1 MDREVLQS
9 QTPTEA
15 MHLLGIGGAGMSV
28 VAQLLARSGYRVS
41 GSDQNDSDT
50 LGRLRQAGITVFVG
64 HREEQV
70 PQDATVVVS
79 SAVRET
85 NPELQV
91 ARRRGQRVLHRSQ
104 ALALAAQGKDFVAVA
119 GAHGK
124 TTTSGMLA
132 SALTAAGAQPSF
144 AVGGVVLG
152 FGTGANLGQG
162 SAFIA
167 EADESDGSFLNYLP
181 RVAVVTNVEPDH
193 LDHYGSV
200 EAFEQAF
207 ADFAHRI
214 VPGGLLIA
222 CSDDP
227 GARRLA
233 HRYREDG
240 GRVWTYGLLSAEQA
254 AVPASTHAHILPPQ
268 ISPHAAGS
276 HLSTGADIPA
286 ATRGG
291 DGVDLELAV
300 TGLHNLLNATA
311 AYLTGVELGVTGI
324 CIAQALAQFTGTGR
338 RFEARGEVD
347 GKRLFDDYAHH
358 PSEVAAAVAQARVVA
373 RGGKVRVL
381 FQPHLYSRTQNFAQR
396 FAHALSGADQVILT
410 DIYGAREDPIEGVT
424 SELITQHL
432 PGGTV
437 VPDRFAAA
445 RQLATSARTGD
456 VCITMGAGNVTECGE
471 IVLETWRTKK

>member
-1 MDREVLQS
+1 MDRQVSPSHTNPES
-9 QTPTEA
+9 

-28 VAQLLARSGYRVS
+28 VAQLLARRGYRVS
-41 GSDQNDSDT
+41 GSDQTDSHT
-50 LGRLRQAGITVFVG
+50 LTRLRHAGITVFVG
-64 HREEQV
+64 HRAQQV
-70 PQDATVVVS
+70 PADATVVVS

-91 ARRRGQRVLHRSQ
+91 ARQRGQRVLHRSE

-132 SALTAAGAQPSF
+132 SALTAAGTDPSF

-167 EADESDGSFLNYLP
+167 EADESDGSFLNYQP

-207 ADFAHRI
+207 ADFAQRI

-222 CSDDP
+222 CADDP
-227 GARRLA
+227 GAVRLA
-233 HRYREDG
+233 RRHHEDG
-240 GRVWTYGLLSAEQA
+240 GRVWTYGQVSAAQA
-254 AVPASTHAHILPPQ
+254 GLPGATHCQ
-268 ISPHAAGS
+268 IQQVEVTANGVHAQLVLGE
-276 HLSTGADIPA
+276 DIPRA
-286 ATRGG
+286 ACAAQ
-291 DGVDLELAV
+291 LELAV
-300 TGLHNLLNATA
+300 TGVHNLLNATA
-311 AYLTGVELGVTGI
+311 AYLTGVELGVAGPTM
-324 CIAQALAQFTGTGR
+324 ARALAQFTGTGR
-338 RFEARGEVD
+338 RFESRGEVG

-373 RGGKVRVL
+373 GEGKVRVL

-396 FAHALSGADQVILT
+396 FAQALSGADQVILT
-410 DIYGAREDPIEGVT
+410 AIYGAREDPIEGVT
-424 SELITQHL
+424 SALIADHL
-432 PGGTV
+432 PGAQV
-437 VPDRFAAA
+437 VADRFEAA
-445 RQLATSARTGD
+445 RALARAAEPGD
-456 VCITMGAGNVTECGE
+456 VCITMGAGNVTEAGE
-471 IVLETWRTKK
+471 EVLSVWRAKV